1 MSEINTQEVNSR
13 VLLGLTTVEEK
24 GREEASKLR

>member
-1 MSEINTQEVNSR
+1 MSEMNTQEVNSG
-13 VLLGLTTVEEK
+13 VLLGLPTVEEK